1 LPIHASD
8 VSEWLVWTGAGSLS
22 QFQHSTG
29 KTGFPL
35 KGEWLDIL
43 GANFLC
49 KTLAKFAQLEIS
61 VV

>member
-1 LPIHASD
+1 MLLMCLIS
-8 VSEWLVWTGAGSLS
+8 WCGLGAAGLS

>member
-1 LPIHASD
+1 ML
-8 VSEWLVWTGAGSLS
+8 LVCLDGWCELVAGSLS
-22 QFQHSTG
+22 QLQHSTG
-29 KTGFPL
+29 KTGLPL